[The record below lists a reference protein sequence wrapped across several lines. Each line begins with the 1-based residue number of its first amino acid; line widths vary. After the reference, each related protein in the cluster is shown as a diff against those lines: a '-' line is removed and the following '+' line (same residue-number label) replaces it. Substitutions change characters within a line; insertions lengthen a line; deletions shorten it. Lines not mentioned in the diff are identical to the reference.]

1 MLRQRQRVLTEAAS
15 AVLASV
21 LPGQQ
26 QARRSDMDALLGAD
40 SEALTGLPPSTR
52 IACMAAVVWA
62 RLHSGQHSS
71 ALAFI
76 EKRVL
81 AGLRNVAAE
90 MTPST
95 QSTCYSI
102 IAECYLLNGYLAE
115 GLHCAEQAFD
125 YAIEARDIGC
135 EFRALSLRS
144 LGFSLNGEIAQ
155 AEPLAEAASALS
167 AERGWVAGSS
177 FCSLSSALILIG
189 ARRTDGEALRRI
201 VAERADYCCDP
212 LERTITRLGHVIDLL
227 LRAEFEQTVASARAL
242 THSADATAC
251 SPFILDLAA
260 GVEGMAL
267 IHLGEPARALSLVG
281 RRRPLPGH
289 AQCLAGVRASAHL
302 LQGDA
307 RAALRATDECV
318 NPSTEHSVGSLP
330 GVLLRRA
337 LAHDLL
343 GNRAAADADF
353 SKAMHLA
360 HTVGAVTPALG
371 VSRSRVKGLLERLAV
386 NEVEF
391 HRVVVDHLPR
401 SVTLTDIEPSGPSRV
416 RLTERE
422 AVVARRLAS
431 GLTFPAIAAELQLS
445 VNTVKSQSR
454 SIYRKLNVSSRW
466 DAVAQLEQS
475 GFYDEAELAV

>member
-1 MLRQRQRVLTEAAS
+1 MGLRVKARVNPIRALPGKAARLLDWRRRRNQVRRAPIAHKACRPCVGEPVHLRSDHPATRHRSDLSGEGTLLRQRQRVLTEAAS

-52 IACMAAVVWA
+52 IACMAGVVWA

-102 IAECYLLNGYLAE
+102 IAEFYLLNGYLAE

-177 FCSLSSALILIG
+177 FCSLS
-189 ARRTDGEALRRI
+189 R
-201 VAERADYCCDP
+201 
-212 LERTITRLGHVIDLL
+212 
-227 LRAEFEQTVASARAL
+227 
-242 THSADATAC
+242 
-251 SPFILDLAA
+251 
-260 GVEGMAL
+260 
-267 IHLGEPARALSLVG
+267 
-281 RRRPLPGH
+281 H
-289 AQCLAGVRASAHL
+289 AQ
-302 LQGDA
+302 
-307 RAALRATDECV
+307 
-318 NPSTEHSVGSLP
+318 LP
-330 GVLLRRA
+330 
-337 LAHDLL
+337 
-343 GNRAAADADF
+343 
-353 SKAMHLA
+353 KP
-360 HTVGAVTPALG
+360 PAQC
-371 VSRSRVKGLLERLAV
+371 R
-386 NEVEF
+386 
-391 HRVVVDHLPR
+391 
-401 SVTLTDIEPSGPSRV
+401 
-416 RLTERE
+416 
-422 AVVARRLAS
+422 
-431 GLTFPAIAAELQLS
+431 
-445 VNTVKSQSR
+445 
-454 SIYRKLNVSSRW
+454 
-466 DAVAQLEQS
+466 
-475 GFYDEAELAV
+475 